1 MILTNDCFNL
11 IGPLG
16 RVGYCLH
23 SLVDAATMTFMSS
36 YSITGCLMD
45 DYMNRNVLNNL
56 REEINDFSQ
65 CSSTAT
71 LEIAPIFMFV
81 GKHLAAMTAHNYQ
94 VGGYR
99 REWNEGRGYYDHQGP
114 ADHHG
119 LYFWMSGRYTL
130 SMRDVLAVDR
140 LLLVRPREWGLTAPE
155 PKVNF
160 AKCWER
166 YGSNNNRRFLYNFW
180 PLKDFACEERYNE
193 RDIFYMSISYQ
204 MLAINILLQAYARG
218 SMHNIDLMRASLSA
232 YADCNE
238 RIRTI
243 EGQNFAPTPMTY
255 DDLSIIR
262 PGTMISYHWDQMA
275 YIWWGVRGNERIY
288 PSFEEALSKSPDATW
303 RAGVYRRINAPGQ
316 SALLTGR
323 QSSSTHKRRWRDVGP
338 IPEYPFLKPV
348 EMIAVMDPKPKAGSG
363 TSTNTNMSTDV
374 INEGEG
380 TQVVVTNS
388 QVTVAAAVPDLEMHS
403 NAPVQEPVKEDKK
416 KKNVKDKSPLPK
428 KKKQN
433 EKKKK
438 KEDKKDKKDKGKL

>member
-1 MILTNDCFNL
+1 
-11 IGPLG
+11 
-16 RVGYCLH
+16 
-23 SLVDAATMTFMSS
+23 
-36 YSITGCLMD
+36 
-45 DYMNRNVLNNL
+45 
-56 REEINDFSQ
+56 
-65 CSSTAT
+65 
-71 LEIAPIFMFV
+71 
-81 GKHLAAMTAHNYQ
+81 
-94 VGGYR
+94 
-99 REWNEGRGYYDHQGP
+99 
-114 ADHHG
+114 
-119 LYFWMSGRYTL
+119 
-130 SMRDVLAVDR
+130 
-140 LLLVRPREWGLTAPE
+140 
-155 PKVNF
+155 
-160 AKCWER
+160 
-166 YGSNNNRRFLYNFW
+166 
-180 PLKDFACEERYNE
+180 
-193 RDIFYMSISYQ
+193 
-204 MLAINILLQAYARG
+204 
-218 SMHNIDLMRASLSA
+218 
-232 YADCNE
+232 
-238 RIRTI
+238 
-243 EGQNFAPTPMTY
+243 MTY